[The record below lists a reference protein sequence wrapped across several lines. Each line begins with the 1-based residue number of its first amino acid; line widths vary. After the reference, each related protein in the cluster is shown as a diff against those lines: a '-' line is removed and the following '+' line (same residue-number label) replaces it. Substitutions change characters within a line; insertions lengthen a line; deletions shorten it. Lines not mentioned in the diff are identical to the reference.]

1 MSVGETKAQKGK
13 VDWPKS
19 PSKWEVRVSLEC
31 SSIASS
37 WPHAVALRWLI
48 LVRETLTEVTISLK
62 GHSPNNI
69 LVSAQPSKGHS
80 SQGYPGMSPHPGT
93 ERARQLEAGL
103 RSGSR
108 SFPPCVDSG
117 PGEGTKAAESQRAG
131 RQASENSDMLSPQAA
146 EDSGE
151 EVEPGKAL

>member
-1 MSVGETKAQKGK
+1 M
-13 VDWPKS
+13 
-19 PSKWEVRVSLEC
+19 SLEC

-80 SQGYPGMSPHPGT
+80 LQGYPGMSPHPGT

-103 RSGSR
+103 RSGAQEFPSLCRLRSR
-108 SFPPCVDSG
+108 RG
-117 PGEGTKAAESQRAG
+117 HEGSRVPESRKTSIRKQ
-131 RQASENSDMLSPQAA
+131 
-146 EDSGE
+146 
-151 EVEPGKAL
+151 